1 MILTT
6 AMFILV
12 ERIIITII
20 ITIIMV
26 IIMLSSFYELIGDT
40 TLSNPYYTLNN

>member
-6 AMFILV
+6 AMFTLV
-12 ERIIITII
+12 ERIIII

>member
-1 MILTT
+1 ML
-6 AMFILV
+6 
-12 ERIIITII
+12 ERIIIIMTII